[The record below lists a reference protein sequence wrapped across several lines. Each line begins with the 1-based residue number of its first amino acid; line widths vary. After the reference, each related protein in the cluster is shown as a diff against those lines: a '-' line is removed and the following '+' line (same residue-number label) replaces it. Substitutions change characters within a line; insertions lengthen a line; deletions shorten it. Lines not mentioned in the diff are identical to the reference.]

1 MNLECTAY
9 EKFMRL
15 GPNKKTVG
23 TFVGTLAEKG
33 AKLWVVPT
41 LSAEAGYSAIR

>member
-1 MNLECTAY
+1 MNVECTAF
-9 EKFMRL
+9 EKFVER
-15 GPNKKTVG
+15 GPGKKTVG

-41 LSAEAGYSAIR
+41 IFAGADDSAIR